1 MKCIIK
7 MNENRTMVPIFLIV
21 TILTSCVTNK
31 DLTYLQYQ
39 GDPPPDTVASVTP
52 ATYKIQPS
60 DNLFIRVVAPD
71 PRLAEMFNTMPVAS
85 YGITITEQT
94 ADLVSY
100 SVDSSGT
107 ITLPYTGKLHVA
119 GKTLQHITADVEE
132 ALAAYIS
139 DAAIT
144 VKLVNN
150 YVSLVGEVQRPGKY
164 LIYKERMNIFQAL
177 ALGSDL
183 SDFSNRQKVQIIRQT
198 TGGNIVKEFS
208 LIDRSIL
215 SSEFFY
221 VMPNDVIYAKPIRG
235 RFFRMNEFPF
245 TYILSTLTVIVL
257 FYGILR

>member
-1 MKCIIK
+1 
-7 MNENRTMVPIFLIV
+7 
-21 TILTSCVTNK
+21 
-31 DLTYLQYQ
+31 
-39 GDPPPDTVASVTP
+39 
-52 ATYKIQPS
+52 
-60 DNLFIRVVAPD
+60 
-71 PRLAEMFNTMPVAS
+71 
-85 YGITITEQT
+85 
-94 ADLVSY
+94 
-100 SVDSSGT
+100 
-107 ITLPYTGKLHVA
+107 VA
-119 GKTLQHITADVEE
+119 GKTLQHITTDVEA

-164 LIYKERMNIFQAL
+164 LIYKERLNIFQAL

-183 SDFSNRQKVQIIRQT
+183 SDFSNRQKLQIIRQT
-198 TGGNIVKEFS
+198 TGGNVVKEFS
-208 LIDRSIL
+208 LLDRSIL

-245 TYILSTLTVIVL
+245 TYILSTATVIVL

>member
-1 MKCIIK
+1 MKHIFTMKKNLTIVFILLII
-7 MNENRTMVPIFLIV
+7 
-21 TILTSCVTNK
+21 TILTSCVTNR

-39 GDPPPDTVASVTP
+39 GDPPQDTVASVTP
-52 ATYKIQPS
+52 ATYKVQPN
-60 DNLFIRVVAPD
+60 DNLFIMVVTPD
-71 PRLAEMFNTMPVAS
+71 PRLSVMFNTLPITS

-94 ADLVSY
+94 ADLISY
-100 SVDSSGT
+100 PVDSSGT
-107 ITLPYTGKLHVA
+107 IRIPYAGRLHVA
-119 GKTLQHITADVEE
+119 GKTLQHITADVEV
-132 ALAAYIS
+132 ALASYIS

-164 LIYKERMNIFQAL
+164 LIYKEHLNIFQAL

-198 TGGNIVKEFS
+198 TGGNLVKEFS
-208 LIDRSIL
+208 LLDRSIL

-245 TYILSTLTVIVL
+245 TYILSTFTVIVL